1 MSPKATKQSLIQAIA
16 IKAPLFALGFALMA
30 AIIAPVP
37 AMATSRIKDISD
49 IEGIRDNQ
57 LIGYGLVVGLNGSG
71 DSLRNSPFTEQSLVA
86 MLERM
91 GVNVRGMNLNPNTV
105 AAVMVTAQLRPFT
118 PQGSNIDVVVSSMG
132 DASSL
137 GGGTL
142 LVTPLMGADGEV
154 YAVAQGPVAIGGF
167 AASGDGGSVSQGNP
181 TSGRVAN
188 GAIIER
194 EIAFDMTGV
203 RSLRLSLRNP
213 DLTTAR
219 RMAQAINGH
228 LGQQAAVAIDP
239 TNVALTLPTGYPGN
253 IIDLVTDVEN
263 LGVVPDQPA
272 RVVINE
278 ESGII
283 VMGADVRVSTI
294 AIAQGNL
301 TISVTETPQVSQPS
315 AFSEGGNTEVVA
327 RSDIQVDDG
336 SDKRLHVLEESV
348 TLEQL
353 VEGLNALGI
362 GPRDMISILQ
372 TIKMAG
378 ALQAELVV
386 Q

>member
-1 MSPKATKQSLIQAIA
+1 MRLKALLTRWKSATPFIVGL
-16 IKAPLFALGFALMA
+16 ALMA
-30 AIIAPVP
+30 AIVAPAP
-37 AMATSRIKDISD
+37 AQATSRIKDIAD
-49 IEGIRDNQ
+49 VEGIRENQ

-71 DSLRNSPFTEQSLVA
+71 DTLRNAPFTEQSLVA

-91 GVNVRGMNLNPNTV
+91 GVNVRGLNVRTDTV
-105 AAVMVTAQLRPFT
+105 AAVMVTAQLPPFM
-118 PQGSNIDVVVSSMG
+118 PQGSTLDVVVSALG

-137 GGGTL
+137 SGGQL
-142 LVTPLMGADGEV
+142 LVTPLMAADGEI

-167 AASGDGGSVSQGNP
+167 SASGDGGSVSQGNP
-181 TSGRVAN
+181 TTGRVAN
-188 GAIIER
+188 GGIIER
-194 EIAFDMTGV
+194 ELAFSMSGV

-219 RMAQAINGH
+219 RMALAINAH
-228 LGQQAAVAIDP
+228 LGQEAARATDP
-239 TNVALTLPTGYPGN
+239 TNVALTLPPAYPGSMM
-253 IIDLVTDVEN
+253 DLITDVEN
-263 LGVVPDQPA
+263 LRITPDQPA

-278 ESGII
+278 ASGII

-301 TISVTETPQVSQPS
+301 TIRVTETPQVSQPG
-315 AFSEGGNTEVVA
+315 AFSTGGNTEVVP
-327 RSDIQVDDG
+327 RSNIEIDDS
-336 SDKRLHVLEESV
+336 SDRRLTVLEESV
-348 TLEQL
+348 TLDTL
-353 VEGLNALGI
+353 VQGLNALGI

-372 TIKMAG
+372 TVKTAG